1 MGGSVSSSMEPGYIF
16 PTIQTFNPPLRVYR
30 IEECKLPRLARQLYA
45 EERPCHV
52 MVQIIPAVAVL
63 NACPQAL
70 VVFTLPPE
78 EREVLSSKHYPESI
92 ISYPSIYS
100 PSSPTSST
108 LDLEKKAPL
117 YSPKPMIADPFRRSD
132 PVRFNSLDGRHFS
145 GIARVKYSSSQ
156 DAIHPD
162 EDLNDIDSITQAMRD
177 ASFGLDSPT
186 ARLAQNRIS
195 SLPNDGRSSIY
206 SVSLPGRVP
215 DAHDPATG
223 TPLVR
228 STTRDT
234 GIVHASDL
242 HRFSTARY
250 SHAAGRTSVM
260 SLPPLCNS
268 STISIPD
275 SAILKTPTTPAFH
288 YHHLDRRRGQLIGN
302 GRSRATSELIMSG
315 ASKRELRKVS
325 SVVDSSSGP
334 DLALINRSAHR
345 LSSHS
350 LAAKS
355 TPVAVLE
362 TSVMA
367 LGQESNTLDNTSNQ
381 EKTPPVVP
389 FPVPQA
395 AGQVIPKP
403 NEAAP
408 KLATLAPLPETGAAS
423 MHKPIRSIRPH
434 PSSSPD
440 PLRGPRPLNPEIP
453 KHLHP
458 VTGAQNHSPYFHR
471 AIHRASKVPIYPVR
485 KHKAAARRPTLV
497 ARTVTVNGQ
506 HIRPKADGGVVSE
519 TVEKAYRGQ
528 PLGDRFPMI

>member
-63 NACPQAL
+63 SACPEAL

-100 PSSPTSST
+100 PSSPTSSI
-108 LDLEKKAPL
+108 LAPEKKAPL

-145 GIARVKYSSSQ
+145 GITRVKYSSSQ

-162 EDLNDIDSITQAMRD
+162 VDLNDIDSITQAMRD

-195 SLPNDGRSSIY
+195 SLPNDCRSSIY
-206 SVSLPGRVP
+206 SVSLPGRVS

-228 STTRDT
+228 PTTPDT

-268 STISIPD
+268 TTISIPD
-275 SAILKTPTTPAFH
+275 SAIVKTPTTPAFH
-288 YHHLDRRRGQLIGN
+288 YHHLDSRRGQLIGN
-302 GRSRATSELIMSG
+302 GRSRATSEPIMSG

-334 DLALINRSAHR
+334 DLALINRSTHK

-355 TPVAVLE
+355 TPDAILE

-367 LGQESNTLDNTSNQ
+367 LGQESNTLDNASNQ
-381 EKTPPVVP
+381 EKTLPLVP

-395 AGQVIPKP
+395 AGQVIPTP
-403 NEAAP
+403 NEPAF
-408 KLATLAPLPETGAAS
+408 KLATLAPMPKTGAAP
-423 MHKPIRSIRPH
+423 MPKPIRSIRPH

-440 PLRGPRPLNPEIP
+440 VFAGPSPKAAYTRLPLRGPRTPNPEIF

-458 VTGAQNHSPYFHR
+458 VTGQRTAYQAEGRRRCRLRDYGEGASWPATRGPFPYDL
-471 AIHRASKVPIYPVR
+471 I
-485 KHKAAARRPTLV
+485 
-497 ARTVTVNGQ
+497 
-506 HIRPKADGGVVSE
+506 
-519 TVEKAYRGQ
+519 
-528 PLGDRFPMI
+528 